1 MDTYGKRLDAAL
13 AAKTPK
19 DRAWLAAQ
27 LGVTVQALSQ
37 VIIGKTKAL
46 TAENHELAVQALG
59 CSGIWLATG
68 KGEMLQSGVIPP
80 EYKQNQPLASVQQ
93 TQAAINGVASLDVT
107 LNNLSAYLA
116 QAEAGRSDVV
126 GPMLAALAKNPDDQ
140 ALIGAIKMLL
150 TPSGFAETQRK
161 AA

>member
-116 QAEAGRSDVV
+116 QVEPGRRESVATLMASLVRTPDDD
-126 GPMLAALAKNPDDQ
+126 GLRAALTA
-140 ALIGAIKMLL
+140 LL